1 MIRRSWLFVPGDSPR
16 KIEKAFGCGADAL
29 ILDLEDSVAPA
40 AKSLARRTVLAAL
53 RDAPRGPSAPALY
66 VRINALSADPSPVDA
81 DSHLAQ
87 ADLDTVM
94 AGAPDGIVLPK
105 AQGGADVALLS
116 ARIAVREALH
126 ALPDGAT
133 RIVAIAT
140 ETAGAMFAAGTYR
153 GADARLAGLTWGG
166 EDLAAD
172 IGALA
177 SRRDGNWTAPFQL
190 ARSTCLFAA
199 AAAAVPAIDTVHV
212 DFRDDEGLEREC
224 AAALRDGFTGKLAIH
239 PSQVPI
245 INAGLTPSEDLLAH
259 ARRVLA
265 AFSDSDGTGVASL
278 DGKMLDQPHRRAAER
293 LLALAG
299 DEGQPTDGRRMANSS
314 STTA

>member
-1 MIRRSWLFVPGDSPR
+1 MPAAGADAEAAGMIHRSWLFVPGDSPR
-16 KIEKAFGCGADAL
+16 KIDKAFGTGADAL

-53 RDAPRGPSAPALY
+53 RAAPRGDGAPALY
-66 VRINALSADPSPVDA
+66 VRINALSAYPNLVDPGSQ
-81 DSHLAQ
+81 LAQ
-87 ADLDTVM
+87 MDLDMVM
-94 AGAPDGIVLPK
+94 PGAPDGIVLPK
-105 AQGGADVALLS
+105 AAGGADVTLLS
-116 ARIAVREALH
+116 ARLAVGEALH

-153 GADARLAGLTWGG
+153 GADKRLAGLTWGG

-177 SRRDGNWTAPFQL
+177 SRQDGDWTAPFQL

-199 AAAAVPAIDTVHV
+199 AAAEVPAIDTVHV
-212 DFRDDEGLEREC
+212 DFRDEAGLAREC

-239 PSQVPI
+239 PAQVPV
-245 INAGLTPSEDLLAH
+245 INAGLTPSEALIAH
-259 ARRVLA
+259 ARRVLS
-265 AFSDSDGTGVASL
+265 AFAESEGAGVTSL

-293 LLALAG
+293 LLGLARG
-299 DEGQPTDGRRMANSS
+299 EA
-314 STTA
+314 